1 MNSLREKLTSQTGAS
16 ITYALLLFLV
26 CAVVSSVVL
35 AAATAASG
43 RMSKAVENDQRYYCV
58 TSAAELM
65 KDMILG
71 KTVVV
76 EKKTTTI
83 AGETP
88 TEEKKIDGE
97 EYTSSSELDFVQEA
111 AACYKGFKAPLS
123 AARTIKL
130 TVSGETSLTAKIT
143 ETLDS
148 STGRITLDVSNA
160 DGKADGSGTYTL
172 TLVFD
177 AEISE
182 KKQKKTSGTQ
192 RTVTETT
199 TMKWTQ
205 TSIG

>member
-1 MNSLREKLTSQTGAS
+1 MLRTKLKDNTGAS

-65 KDMILG
+65 KNMILN

-76 EKKTTTI
+76 EKKTITA
-83 AGETP
+83 AGGTS
-88 TEEKKIDGE
+88 TEEKKIDGV
-97 EYTSSSELDFVQEA
+97 EYTGSSDLDFVQEA

-123 AARTIKL
+123 GPRIIKL
-130 TVSGETSLTAKIT
+130 TVSDEPSLTAKIT

-148 STGRITLDVSNA
+148 STGRIIFNVSNA
-160 DGKADGSGTYTL
+160 DGKEDGSGTYTL
-172 TLVFD
+172 TLIFD

-182 KKQKKTSGTQ
+182 KNQKKTSGTQ